1 MRAASLH
8 TIATVEAL
16 EAEGKRVEAAEVLA
30 AQLEHLKAIC
40 DGKPAQPCTRLL
52 LTGTPL
58 QNDPIELWSLLNH
71 FNPSFF
77 DKDHFRVLRAIKGE
91 TEQGVVSKLH
101 QVCARAASC
110 HPVPPR

>member
-1 MRAASLH
+1 MNCRLVKA
-8 TIATVEAL
+8 
-16 EAEGKRVEAAEVLA
+16 
-30 AQLEHLKAIC
+30 LKAIC

-91 TEQGVVSKLH
+91 TEQGVVTKLH
-101 QVCARAASC
+101 QVCARAATC
-110 HPVPPR
+110 HTAPPR